1 MQTSTPAKAAPTP
14 LTVLRVAVL
23 AHLAVILWE
32 STTAGNLVTIP
43 TSTEALYLHYYGA
56 FAVHSV
62 AALQLVAAAWLWWG
76 PGRGRAGSLSLLVI
90 SALALV
96 FGIVQ
101 AALGTF
107 GVLQAHV
114 PVAVALT
121 GLVAWSAALAWR
133 R

>member
-1 MQTSTPAKAAPTP
+1 METTAPAKAPAA
-14 LTVLRVAVL
+14 LTLLRVTVL

-32 STTAGNLVTIP
+32 GATAGNLVTTPI
-43 TSTEALYLHYYGA
+43 SMEALYLHYYGA
-56 FAVHSV
+56 FAVHTV
-62 AALQLVAAAWLWWG
+62 AAVQLAAAAWLWWG
-76 PGRGRAGSLSLLVI
+76 PGRARTG
-90 SALALV
+90 ALALLV
-96 FGIVQ
+96 VSVLALLLGLGQ

-114 PVAVALT
+114 PLAVVLT